1 MAIDET
7 LYRDRAIRAPRNED
21 GSGSMRRRCGLTL
34 RTFQKAVGLCTAIPI
49 LTIAA
54 VSCGRVR
61 EQGQHAAVGVAF
73 QFGERIGWL
82 HGACLAI
89 SNPNL
94 ANGTPVVL
102 VITGEPQKVQQAR
115 IQAQTNSPAT
125 CQALMEGRAKLNA
138 KPGMSFYALETES
151 VGSTD
156 MGFGIVAPPA
166 NPVVVNGQARVDLD
180 QDGRS
185 EVFSSCATS
194 EGIKFAVW
202 TEKAYQGD
210 PRWSGYYYLDYEST
224 PTCP

>member
-7 LYRDRAIRAPRNED
+7 LYQDQTIRAPRNKD
-21 GSGSMRRRCGLTL
+21 GSGSMRGRCGLPL
-34 RTFQKAVGLCTAIPI
+34 RTFQSADWLFAAIPI
-49 LTIAA
+49 LIIAA
-54 VSCGRVR
+54 VSCGHVS

-82 HGACLAI
+82 HGTCLAI

-94 ANGTPVVL
+94 AKGTPVVL

-125 CQALMEGRAKLNA
+125 CQALMEGRAKVNA
-138 KPGMSFYALETES
+138 KPGMSFYGLETES

-210 PRWSGYYYLDYEST
+210 PRWSGYYYLDYESK